1 MRYQDAMPVA
11 LGILDL
17 LRPHCERLEISGSL
31 RRRRAEVK
39 DIEIVAIAKPFETG
53 LFESGLASVVN
64 TWEKVRGDIT
74 PETRYTQRII
84 RSTTGA
90 HIKLDLFLCS
100 AQNWGLIMVYRTG
113 SKEFNM
119 RWLQQA
125 KRRGYRMDQG
135 QLWAHGRNE
144 PVHIREEEDLFK
156 RIGMEYVPPQQRN
169 E

>member
-1 MRYQDAMPVA
+1 
-11 LGILDL
+11 
-17 LRPHCERLEISGSL
+17 
-31 RRRRAEVK
+31 
-39 DIEIVAIAKPFETG
+39 
-53 LFESGLASVVN
+53 
-64 TWEKVRGDIT
+64 
-74 PETRYTQRII
+74 
-84 RSTTGA
+84 
-90 HIKLDLFLCS
+90 
-100 AQNWGLIMVYRTG
+100 MVYRTG